1 MEMIKLEAE
10 GAFCIC
16 SPRWS
21 SMGDSGGRSTVS
33 QDDLPGSDARV
44 SGGRRV
50 VSEMSSSSGIW
61 TVTSSPEEGSLRSH
75 MTFPE
80 TPQQR
85 LGPILER
92 SEGLYDMPM
101 EMSQQR
107 FVSILTWLHLNQL
120 FVEGWGKSPLS

>member
-1 MEMIKLEAE
+1 
-10 GAFCIC
+10 
-16 SPRWS
+16 
-21 SMGDSGGRSTVS
+21 MGDSGGRSMAS
-33 QDDLPGSDARV
+33 QDDLRGSDARV

-50 VSEMSSSSGIW
+50 VCETSSSSGIW

-80 TPQQR
+80 TPQQS

-101 EMSQQR
+101 EMSQQK
-107 FVSILTWLHLNQL
+107 FVSVLTWLHLNQP